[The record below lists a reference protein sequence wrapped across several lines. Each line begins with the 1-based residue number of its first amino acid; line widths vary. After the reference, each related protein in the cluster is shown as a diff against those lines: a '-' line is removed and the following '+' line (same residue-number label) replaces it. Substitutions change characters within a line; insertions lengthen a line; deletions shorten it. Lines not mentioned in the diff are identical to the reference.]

1 MSGYRRVTDEDRLL
15 IKAHL
20 SDGLTFSDIGSKL
33 GFERS
38 TIWREVRRNSGRRGY
53 RVKQARKKA
62 EKRQLYRHQP
72 RKMVP
77 ETVRKI
83 EKLLSRKWAPEQISN
98 RLRVDGHPSVSDETI
113 YQHIYDDTKQGGELW
128 RSLRRSRRRRKRRF
142 PSEDRRGQI
151 KDAVPIRKRGK
162 KANKRKKRGHWERD
176 CMLGK
181 NTKNAVIAM
190 VDRKSRYNRFSKIN
204 QKLAKKVTTRTVSM
218 LAGFPCKSITNDRGK
233 EFADHKRLK
242 RKLGVP
248 VFFCEPYSSWQRG
261 TNENRIGILRQYIPK
276 GSDISK
282 LHWKQLRKIENEI
295 NHRPMKIL
303 NWLTPHE
310 IMFRVRCTTDL

>member
-1 MSGYRRVTDEDRLL
+1 MIAD
-15 IKAHL
+15 
-20 SDGLTFSDIGSKL
+20 KL
-33 GFERS
+33 GFDRS
-38 TIWREVRRNSGRRGY
+38 TIWRELKRNSGGRGY
-53 RVKQARKKA
+53 RTKQAARKSS
-62 EKRQLYRHQP
+62 ERQIYRHKP

-77 ETVRKI
+77 ETVRRI
-83 EKLLSRKWAPEQISN
+83 EKLLLRKWSPEQISN
-98 RLRVDGHPSVSDETI
+98 RLRKEDIPSVSDETI
-113 YQHIYDDTKQGGELW
+113 YQHIYDDTKSGGQLW
-128 RSLRRSRRRRKRRF
+128 RNLRRSRRRRKRRF

-151 KDAVPIRKRGK
+151 KDAVPIAKRGK
-162 KANKRKKRGHWERD
+162 QANKRKKRGHWERD

-190 VDRKSRYNRFSKIN
+190 VDRKSRYNRFSKIR
-204 QKLAKKVTTRTVSM
+204 QKLATKVTERTISM
-218 LAGFPCKSITNDRGK
+218 VKGLPCKSITNDRGK

-242 RKLGVP
+242 KKLKRP
-248 VFFCEPYSSWQRG
+248 VFFCDAYSSWQRG

-303 NWLTPHE
+303 DWRTPHE
-310 IMFRVRCTTDL
+310 VMFRVRCTTNL